1 MTRKIRQLQRDLRDA
16 GFIELPGRGKGD
28 HAVWHHPLVPMHQP
42 TVDGQPG
49 DDVKPYQ
56 EKQAKAAI
64 AAAVEAARKSAESE

>member
-1 MTRKIRQLQRDLRDA
+1 
-16 GFIELPGRGKGD
+16 
-28 HAVWHHPLVPMHQP
+28 VWHHPLVPMHQP